1 MCDKSDLTCR
11 EFLDALFEQIQ
22 PHADNPE
29 TFASEWE
36 RITGELDKQ
45 VNKPSKRKGNIRE
58 KILRQLI
65 FLVRT
70 QLAHSY
76 LFDDLWLQYSQG
88 CSVLSDYAALDRP
101 NEPGWKGHARDGI
114 DWTTIEKMLLPDFPE
129 KRLDFRGSESTGQPY
144 CSCLDHV
151 ISNLICKVWGYDGIS
166 DSKSDEKFRY
176 GWWHDTSMYLAVL
189 LCFGINILDDQTF
202 LEKIGAN
209 LVEADT
215 PQDKLLKVLSVPGIR
230 AELWGRIQEHIK
242 EDDSKSPDQP

>member
-1 MCDKSDLTCR
+1 
-11 EFLDALFEQIQ
+11 
-22 PHADNPE
+22 
-29 TFASEWE
+29 
-36 RITGELDKQ
+36 
-45 VNKPSKRKGNIRE
+45 
-58 KILRQLI
+58 
-65 FLVRT
+65 
-70 QLAHSY
+70 
-76 LFDDLWLQYSQG
+76 
-88 CSVLSDYAALDRP
+88 
-101 NEPGWKGHARDGI
+101 
-114 DWTTIEKMLLPDFPE
+114 MLLPDFPE

>member
-1 MCDKSDLTCR
+1 MSDNSVLTCK
-11 EFLDALFEQIQ
+11 ELLKAIFKQIR

-36 RITGELDKQ
+36 RITGKLDKQ
-45 VNKPSKRKGNIRE
+45 VNKPSKRKGDIRE
-58 KILRQLI
+58 KILRQRNNGVRQLI

-114 DWTTIEKMLLPDFPE
+114 DWTPIEELLLPDFPE

-166 DSKSDEKFRY
+166 DSKSDEKFSY

-189 LCFGINILDDQTF
+189 LCFGINILDDRTF
-202 LEKIGAN
+202 LDTIG
-209 LVEADT
+209 VKFDET
-215 PQDKLLKVLSVPGIR
+215 TTSQDKLQTVLSVDKIR
-230 AELWGRIQEHIK
+230 QKLWDRIQEHIRNN
-242 EDDSKSPDQP
+242 D